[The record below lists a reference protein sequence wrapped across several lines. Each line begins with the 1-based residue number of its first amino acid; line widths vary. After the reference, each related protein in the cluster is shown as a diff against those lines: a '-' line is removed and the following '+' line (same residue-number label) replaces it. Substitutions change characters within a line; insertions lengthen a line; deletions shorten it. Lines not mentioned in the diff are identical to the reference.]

1 MAWGKILGVGLS
13 LISLVFTT
21 VFAQQSVDRLWQAAP
36 VPALTVGLGYDL
48 VSELRAYRVYRLD
61 ETRMRRLLWQA
72 PHEATVLA
80 RHSHVVISLP
90 MPDGSFQRFAVVES
104 PILAPELAARYPD
117 IKTFV
122 AQGVD
127 NPVAVARLDFTPNG
141 FHAMVI
147 APEGTAFVDPY
158 GPEQL
163 GLYLCYDR
171 RDSLRQRS
179 PCSVH
184 QHKHPDDE
192 GFEPT
197 FDPQSGQIQRT
208 YRLAVNATG
217 EYTQYFG
224 GVAQAEAQ
232 IVTTV
237 NRVNGVYENDFC
249 VRFTLVYMRAYPNPN
264 TDPFTEFWSMGDQNQ
279 STLDAVLGSANYDFG
294 HVFARG
300 NFGGYA
306 GLGVVCRAG
315 QKAIGVSGL
324 LVPRG
329 DAFDIDYVAHEMG
342 HQFNANHTFRSCAG
356 SAAPFPYEPGS
367 GSTIMA
373 YAGICGTGYDVQP
386 NSDPYFHTHN
396 IGEVLNFVA
405 GSVGNSCAVRATID
419 NTLPSVSVPSSVRI
433 PQSTPFRLTAV
444 GSDPDGDTLTYC
456 WEQYDSNPLF
466 RSHLPSL
473 SPTRFFP
480 RLQTVMNNATDPWE
494 TLPAANR
501 AMTFRCTVRD
511 NRAGGGGVAIATT
524 QVTVS
529 GVAFRVTQPA
539 SGTTW
544 NVGSTQAVIWQ
555 VGGGNI
561 ASTVNILLSLDGG
574 LGYESGNLI
583 VLKANTPN
591 DGIETVTVPNVV
603 STRAR
608 IILEP
613 VGHVFYSPN
622 PGNFRIQD
630 TRRAGDV
637 NGNGCVDDADLLQ
650 VLFNFGA
657 TGVGRLEDLNRDSV
671 VDDADLLIVLFN
683 FGSGC

>member
-1 MAWGKILGVGLS
+1 MHWGKQFGVSLS
-13 LISLVFTT
+13 LLHFAIAA
-21 VFAQQSVDRLWQAAP
+21 VFAQQSTDSLWQATPAP
-36 VPALTVGLGYDL
+36 VFTAGLGYDL
-48 VSELRAYRVYRLD
+48 VSELRAYRSFRLD
-61 ETRMRRLLWQA
+61 ETRMHRILWQA
-72 PHEATVLA
+72 PHEDTVLA

-104 PILAPELAARYPD
+104 PILSPELAKRYPD

-127 NPVAVARLDFTPNG
+127 NPVATARLDFTPNG
-141 FHAMVI
+141 FHAMI
-147 APEGTAFVDPY
+147 ITPESTAFIDPY
-158 GPEQL
+158 GPEAPEV
-163 GLYLCYDR
+163 YICYDR
-171 RDSLRQRS
+171 RDSKRQRP
-179 PCSVH
+179 PCSV
-184 QHKHPDDE
+184 QEHKDSDDE
-192 GFEPT
+192 GDGLT
-197 FDPQSGQIQRT
+197 FDPQSGQIRRT
-208 YRLAVNATG
+208 YRLAMNATG

-224 GVAQAEAQ
+224 GVSQAEAQ

-249 VRFTLVYMRAYPNPN
+249 VRFNLVYVRVYPNPN
-264 TDPFTEFWSMGDQNQ
+264 TDPFTSFGNLGSQNQ
-279 STLDAVLGSANYDFG
+279 STLDSVLGSANYDFG
-294 HVFARG
+294 HVLTQG

-315 QKAIGVSGL
+315 QKGVGVSGL
-324 LVPRG
+324 DVPRG

-342 HQFNANHTFRSCAG
+342 HQFNANHTYRLCAG
-356 SAAPFPYEPGS
+356 DVAPFPYEPGS

-373 YAGICGTGYDVQP
+373 YAGVCNPSENVQLY
-386 NSDPYFHTHN
+386 SDPYFHTHS
-396 IGEVLNFVA
+396 ISEVQGFIT
-405 GSVGNSCAVRATID
+405 GSVGNSCAARTTTN
-419 NTLPSVSVPSSVRI
+419 NTLPSVSAPSSVRI
-433 PQSTPFRLTAV
+433 PQGTPFRLTAT
-444 GSDPDGDTLTYC
+444 GNDPDGDTLTYC

-466 RSHLPSL
+466 RSRLPAL

-480 RLQTVMNNATDPWE
+480 RLETVMSNSTDPWE
-494 TLPAANR
+494 TLPTASR
-501 AMTFRCTVRD
+501 TMTFRCTVRD

-539 SGTTW
+539 TGANW
-544 NVGSTQAVIWQ
+544 NVGSTQSVIWQ

-574 LGYESGNLI
+574 LDYESGSLI

-591 DGIETVTVPNVV
+591 DGVETVTVPNVV
-603 STRAR
+603 GARAR
-608 IILEP
+608 IIVEP

-630 TRRAGDV
+630 TRRPGDV
-637 NGNGCVDDADLLQ
+637 DSSGC
-650 VLFNFGA
+650 
-657 TGVGRLEDLNRDSV
+657 

-683 FGSGC
+683 FGNGC